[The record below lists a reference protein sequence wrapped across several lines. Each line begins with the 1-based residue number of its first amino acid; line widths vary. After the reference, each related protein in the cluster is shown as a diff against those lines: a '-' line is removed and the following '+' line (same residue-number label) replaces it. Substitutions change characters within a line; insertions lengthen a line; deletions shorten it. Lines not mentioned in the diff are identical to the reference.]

1 MTHQERV
8 KIMKSYILA
17 DNTDFDKAVKYF
29 WDHMMM
35 FHDEFM
41 RTDKFDEKEAEY
53 LTMHIKL
60 ALKSMLKVHPELRSM
75 EVSDFTFNS
84 IYIKKHKFY
93 HFQILCMHKM
103 HAGIAIILPG
113 YMKGVVALTNIQNG
127 HTFFGR
133 LTSMLTS
140 ADEKEVN

>member
-8 KIMKSYILA
+8 EIMKSYILA

-41 RTDKFDEKEAEY
+41 RTDKFDKKEAEY
-53 LTMHIKL
+53 LKMHIKL
-60 ALKSMLKVHPELRSM
+60 ALKSMLKVHPELRSL
-75 EVSDFTFNS
+75 EESDFTLNA

-93 HFQILCMHKM
+93 HFQILCMQKM

-127 HTFFGR
+127 HTYFGR